1 MHFAHLGIQ
10 CTETLAIREGL
21 KKIWKA
27 SDPLPLLNFF
37 DYFLKSF
44 LPKNH
49 GKKSRNQ
56 KRRALCLL
64 ELFETVILSYQTLYL
79 EMFDLLPTWNLS
91 IRLEKKQFFAQ
102 KSLKKGPK
110 PKTEGTLPSQT
121 FQDGRF
127 ELSNTLFGDI
137 RPIANLKLEFQ
148 AWKKQFLAQIR
159 GFSWENLQK
168 IIIYQLPN
176 PYISG
181 NKDFLGLS
189 KPKKFFG
196 RVTPQKMSLCN
207 GEFTME
213 DWNHWHQQSFSRMSV
228 ERQKEFEDNA
238 VLLAA

>member
-21 KKIWKA
+21 KK
-27 SDPLPLLNFF
+27 N
-37 DYFLKSF
+37 LKSVWPPPPPEF
-44 LPKNH
+44 FWFFSLK
-49 GKKSRNQ
+49 
-56 KRRALCLL
+56 
-64 ELFETVILSYQTLYL
+64 
-79 EMFDLLPTWNLS
+79 
-91 IRLEKKQFFAQ
+91 FFAQ

-127 ELSNTLFGDI
+127 ELSNTLFGDV

-148 AWKKQFLAQIR
+148 AWKKQFFAQIR

-189 KPKKFFG
+189 KPKNFFG
-196 RVTPQKMSLCN
+196 RVTPQKMSLCM
-207 GEFTME
+207 GQGIHT
-213 DWNHWHQQSFSRMSV
+213 WRGQGA
-228 ERQKEFEDNA
+228 FEEMP
-238 VLLAA
+238 